1 MVVISEAGRGGAGFG
16 AAQAAVTTTSA
27 STASE
32 RLDRLTTVVPSATLA
47 AAAREKAQELH
58 ALAEPAAQHRAV
70 ARHLGGDREDLAG
83 TEVEAA
89 VELLERGEDL
99 GAAQVRVAEDA
110 RLHAAG
116 IHQGVV
122 LQPAARLRLAVQGG
136 ARIRRRQPDL
146 DRCPVS

>member
-16 AAQAAVTTTSA
+16 AAQAVTTTSA

-136 ARIRRRQPDL
+136 ARIRRRQRDL
-146 DRCPVS
+146 DRVRID

>member
-47 AAAREKAQELH
+47 AATREKAQELH

-89 VELLERGEDL
+89 VEMLQGGENL
-99 GAAQVRVAEDA
+99 GAAPGRVAEGA
-110 RLHAAG
+110 LLHAAR
-116 IHQGVV
+116 IHQGRV
-122 LQPAARLRLAVQGG
+122 LHPT
-136 ARIRRRQPDL
+136 
-146 DRCPVS
+146 